1 VQVYKA
7 VVFDFGNVLCSVDR
21 MAFARAAAP
30 YSRLAPAE
38 LDAALWGGSLE
49 KELETGQ
56 LDSQGYFLRLAEI
69 AGLSPD
75 YGYERFVKDFKLIIQ
90 PNPDGE
96 EALKTVADLGL
107 RSFVLSNT
115 SFLHATMIFGN
126 ETLASFPEHHI
137 LSYKVSV
144 MKPDPEIWRA
154 LLRCSGLRAEDCLY
168 IDDVKA
174 YCEAAK
180 NLGFAAFQY
189 DKNVHNLPR
198 ILKNMLQ

>member
-21 MAFARAAAP
+21 MAFARAVAP
-30 YSRLAPAE
+30 YSRLTPVE
-38 LDAALWGGSLE
+38 LDSALWGGSLE
-49 KELETGQ
+49 KELETGK
-56 LDSQGYFLRLAEI
+56 LDSHGYFSRLTDI

-75 YGYERFVKDFKLIIQ
+75 YGYERFAKDFKLIIQ

-96 EALKTVADLGL
+96 EALKTVAELGL

-126 ETLASFPEHHI
+126 ETLARIPEHHI
-137 LSYKVSV
+137 LSYKVGV
-144 MKPDPEIWRA
+144 MKPDPEIWKA
-154 LLRCSGLRAEDCLY
+154 LLSCSGLHAEDCLY

-174 YCEAAK
+174 YCDAATS
-180 NLGFAAFQY
+180 LGFGAFQY
-189 DKNVHNLPR
+189 DKNVHNLSR

>member
-1 VQVYKA
+1 MYKA

-30 YSRLAPAE
+30 FSRLSPE
-38 LDAALWGGSLE
+38 KLDALLWGGSLE
-49 KELETGQ
+49 KELETGK
-56 LDSQGYFLRLAEI
+56 LDSRGYYSRVAELA
-69 AGLSPD
+69 GFRPG
-75 YGYERFVKDFKLIIQ
+75 YGYERFAGDFKLIIQ

-96 EALKTVADLGL
+96 NALELVKDMGL

-126 ETLASFPEHHI
+126 ETLAGIPEHHI
-137 LSYKVSV
+137 LSYKVGV
-144 MKPDPEIWRA
+144 MKPDPEIWMA

-168 IDDVKA
+168 VDDVKA
-174 YCEAAK
+174 YCDKAAA
-180 NLGFAAFQY
+180 LGFGAFQY
-189 DKNVHNLPR
+189 DKNIHNLSL